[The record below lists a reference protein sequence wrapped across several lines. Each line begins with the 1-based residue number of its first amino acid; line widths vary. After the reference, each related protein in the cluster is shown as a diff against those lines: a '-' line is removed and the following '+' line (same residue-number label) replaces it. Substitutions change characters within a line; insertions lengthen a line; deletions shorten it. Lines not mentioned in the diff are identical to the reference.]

1 MTQNG
6 TDPDS
11 LAATPG
17 AASGTEPENALADA
31 VSNLPVAQPVSF
43 TMKMRGGAYDRLEVD
58 RFMGQLSQAV
68 ARVREAAAGAD
79 QELADLRAEN
89 ARLRASGNPPDDDE
103 ITAGAV
109 GLLTQAQLIAD
120 KAVADAERYARD
132 LVLTA
137 RNQYRE
143 ILERAER
150 SAGQASESLAVHSG
164 PAVPEIEY
172 VRTYAQVAQI
182 QLRSVL
188 DALTEQVDRL
198 GRLPHAAAAVEP
210 VAQPDSE
217 DEPLGEPEWEPSI
230 SEQPANQP
238 L

>member
-1 MTQNG
+1 MMQNG

-11 LAATPG
+11 VAPTT
-17 AASGTEPENALADA
+17 GTGPENDLAVA
-31 VSNLPVAQPVSF
+31 VSHLPDTNSAEF
-43 TMKMRGGAYDRLEVD
+43 TMKVRGGAYDRLEVD
-58 RFMGQLSQAV
+58 RFMGQLSEAI
-68 ARVREAAAGAD
+68 AEVRAATTSTG
-79 QELADLRAEN
+79 QELAALRAEN
-89 ARLRASGNPPDDDE
+89 AKLRGGSRSDFEEE

-120 KAVADAERYARD
+120 KAISDAELYARD

-143 ILERAER
+143 ILERAET
-150 SAGQASESLAVHSG
+150 SASEAAATIGAQQQPG

-198 GRLPHAAAAVEP
+198 GSLPQSAQEP
-210 VAQPDSE
+210 EPATRPDA
-217 DEPLGEPEWEPSI
+217 DQGPTGEPDWAPST
-230 SEQPANQP
+230 SQPPTQQG
-238 L
+238 

>member
-1 MTQNG
+1 MTPNG

-11 LAATPG
+11 IAETPAESMPENDLAA
-17 AASGTEPENALADA
+17 A
-31 VSNLPVAQPVSF
+31 VGRLPDTHSVEF
-43 TMKMRGGAYDRLEVD
+43 TMKIRGGAYDRLEVD
-58 RFMGQLSQAV
+58 NFMRDLAQAI
-68 ARVREAAAGAD
+68 ADVRSAASAAG
-79 QELADLRAEN
+79 QELSSLRAAN
-89 ARLRASGNPPDDDE
+89 ARLRGGSAAESEDE
-103 ITAGAV
+103 ITSGAV

-120 KAVADAERYARD
+120 KAIADAEQYARD

-143 ILERAER
+143 ILERAE
-150 SAGQASESLAVHSG
+150 STASQASATLPSPQNGA

-198 GRLPHAAAAVEP
+198 GSLPQPTEEVPEP
-210 VAQPDSE
+210 DLEVGPT
-217 DEPLGEPEWEPSI
+217 GEPEWQPSTSGQQGQ
-230 SEQPANQP
+230 SERA
-238 L
+238 

>member
-6 TDPDS
+6 TDPDG
-11 LAATPG
+11 LAPTPG
-17 AASGTEPENALADA
+17 TRPENALADA
-31 VSNLPVAQPVSF
+31 VGSLPVAQPVSF

-58 RFMGQLSQAV
+58 RFMGELSQSIAQ
-68 ARVREAAAGAD
+68 VREAVAGAE
-79 QELADLRAEN
+79 QELAALRAEN
-89 ARLRASGNPPDDDE
+89 TKLRESGIPADEEE

-109 GLLTQAQLIAD
+109 GLLTQAQQIAD

-143 ILERAER
+143 ILERAEN
-150 SAGQASESLAVHSG
+150 SAGQATATLASHQG

-198 GRLPHAAAAVEP
+198 GGLPQPAPEP
-210 VAQPDSE
+210 VEELETDDDPI
-217 DEPLGEPEWEPSI
+217 GEPEWEPSI
-230 SEQPANQP
+230 SVQPAAQP
-238 L
+238 S

>member
-1 MTQNG
+1 MMQNG
-6 TDPDS
+6 TDPG
-11 LAATPG
+11 LASTT
-17 AASGTEPENALADA
+17 GTGPENDLAVA
-31 VSNLPVAQPVSF
+31 VSHLPDTHSAEF
-43 TMKMRGGAYDRLEVD
+43 TMKVRGGAYDRLEVD
-58 RFMGQLSQAV
+58 RFMGQLSQAI
-68 ARVREAAAGAD
+68 AEVRAATTSTG
-79 QELADLRAEN
+79 QELAALRAEN
-89 ARLRASGNPPDDDE
+89 AKLRSGSGSDFEEE

-120 KAVADAERYARD
+120 KAISDAEQYARD

-143 ILERAER
+143 ILERAET
-150 SAGQASESLAVHSG
+150 SASQAAATIGAQQQPG

-198 GRLPHAAAAVEP
+198 GSLPQPEQEPEP
-210 VAQPDSE
+210 VSRSDG
-217 DEPLGEPEWEPSI
+217 DEGPRGEPDWTPSTSEPPTL
-230 SEQPANQP
+230 QG
-238 L
+238 